1 MTMVKAESAV
11 EETIAMQKGAEE
23 NADERVKM
31 ILEFCSI
38 PRSRDEIMSHI
49 GLVNREYFRKTVL
62 RPLLEAGILV
72 MTDKDHPKSKNQK
85 YIVKQ

>member
-1 MTMVKAESAV
+1 MSNK
-11 EETIAMQKGAEE
+11 QK
-23 NADERVKM
+23 DSKWQK
-31 ILEFCSI
+31 L
-38 PRSRDEIMSHI
+38 RDEIMSHI
-49 GLVNREYFRKTVL
+49 VFVNREYFRKTVL

>member
-1 MTMVKAESAV
+1 
-11 EETIAMQKGAEE
+11 
-23 NADERVKM
+23 M

-38 PRSRDEIMSHI
+38 PRSRDEIMNHI